1 MANLH
6 VKLPDELYANLQSS
20 ADRNF
25 RSVSA
30 QIVFLIETWLKEEQ
44 RSLETDTLLQQIRQQ
59 ALSGNKSNLS
69 RQKLLRN
76 RAKRGAT
83 TGLRGLE
90 SVIGAISLGHPT
102 DTDNDSID
110 ADLARAYAG
119 DTE

>member
-6 VKLPDELYANLQSS
+6 VKVPDELYTNLQSS

-44 RSLETDTLLQQIRQQ
+44 RALESDALLQQIRQQ
-59 ALSGNKSNLS
+59 ALANPS
-69 RQKLLRN
+69 RQSVRSTT
-76 RAKRGAT
+76 AK
-83 TGLRGLE
+83 GLRGLE

-110 ADLARAYAG
+110 ADLACAYAG
-119 DTE
+119 DA